1 MASVSNAV
9 ETTAIDLAGLRD
21 RIGEVIGPRDPGRD
35 EGRAIWNGAI
45 DLRPGAIARCSSVAE
60 VVEAVRFARER
71 CLLVSVRGGGDG
83 VGGFAVCDEGLVIDL
98 SPLKRISVVPAA
110 PAAAPD
116 PPHALTF
123 YPTSTTEENRV
134 CIAYATQRQ
143 RRSNDT
149 EAW

>member
-1 MASVSNAV
+1 
-9 ETTAIDLAGLRD
+9 
-21 RIGEVIGPRDPGRD
+21 
-35 EGRAIWNGAI
+35 
-45 DLRPGAIARCSSVAE
+45 
-60 VVEAVRFARER
+60 VVEAVRFARQR

-116 PPHALTF
+116 PPHAPTF
-123 YPTSTTEENRV
+123 YPTSTTEQNRV
-134 CIAYATQRQ
+134 CIVYATQRQ